1 MSRTPKRDEPRNVIL
16 VGATS
21 GIARPLA
28 RRLVARG
35 WNLVVTGR
43 DAARLAPLA
52 DDLQVRGTGT
62 VASLVLDPSDGAAVA
77 GLCGAAAA
85 LLGGPIDG
93 VIVCH
98 GTLPDESGALLDVEQ
113 TRGAIDANFT
123 SAAMVLAAAAQALEN
138 RPGAFL
144 TAISSVAGDRGRQ
157 SNYAY
162 GAAKA
167 GLTAYLSGLRNRL
180 HPRGVVVITVKPGI
194 VRTPM
199 TEGLPAAGSPLAADA
214 DTVARDIERA
224 ILRRQAVLYTP
235 WFWWPVMTV
244 ICAIPEAIFKRLRL

>member
-1 MSRTPKRDEPRNVIL
+1 MATASKRDSPRNVIL

-21 GIARPLA
+21 GIARPLG

-43 DAARLAPLA
+43 DPARLAPLA
-52 DDLQVRGTGT
+52 DDLRVRGNGT
-62 VASLVLDPSDGAAVA
+62 IATLVFDPSDAAAVA

-98 GTLPDESGALLDVEQ
+98 GTLPDESGAWLDVEQ

-144 TAISSVAGDRGRQ
+144 AAISSVAGDRGRQ

-199 TEGLPAAGSPLAADA
+199 TEGLAAARSPLAADA

-244 ICAIPEAIFKRLRL
+244 ICAIPEAIFKRLKL

>member
-1 MSRTPKRDEPRNVIL
+1 MSRTPKRDDPRNVIL

-21 GIARPLA
+21 GIARPLG

-52 DDLQVRGTGT
+52 DDLRVRGSGT
-62 VASLVLDPSDGAAVA
+62 VATLVFDPSD
-77 GLCGAAAA
+77 
-85 LLGGPIDG
+85 
-93 VIVCH
+93 
-98 GTLPDESGALLDVEQ
+98 
-113 TRGAIDANFT
+113 
-123 SAAMVLAAAAQALEN
+123 
-138 RPGAFL
+138 
-144 TAISSVAGDRGRQ
+144 
-157 SNYAY
+157 

-180 HPRGVVVITVKPGI
+180 HPRGVAVLTVKPGI

-199 TEGLPAAGSPLAADA
+199 TEGLAAARSPLAADA

-224 ILRRQAVLYTP
+224 ILRRQDVLYTP

-244 ICAIPEAIFKRLRL
+244 IGAIPEAIFKRLKL

>member
-1 MSRTPKRDEPRNVIL
+1 MSRAPKRDDTRNVIL
-16 VGATS
+16 IGATS
-21 GIARPLA
+21 GIARPLG
-28 RRLVARG
+28 RRLVVRG

-52 DDLQVRGTGT
+52 DDLRVRGSGT
-62 VASLVLDPSDGAAVA
+62 VVTLVLDPTDGAAVA
-77 GLCGAAAA
+77 GLFGAAAT
-85 LLGGPIDG
+85 LLGSPIDG

-98 GTLPDESGALLDVEQ
+98 GTLPDESGTLLNVEQ
-113 TRGAIDANFT
+113 TRGAIDASFT

-144 TAISSVAGDRGRQ
+144 AAISSVAGDRGRQ
-157 SNYAY
+157 SNYTY

-180 HPRGVVVITVKPGI
+180 HPRGVAVLTVKPGI

-199 TEGLPAAGSPLAADA
+199 TEGLSAARSPLAADA

-224 ILRRQAVLYTP
+224 ILCRQAVLYPP

-244 ICAIPEAIFKRLRL
+244 ICASPEAIFKRLRL

>member
-1 MSRTPKRDEPRNVIL
+1 MSAAPKRDAPRNVIL

-43 DAARLAPLA
+43 DTARLAPLA
-52 DDLQVRGTGT
+52 DDLRVRGTGT
-62 VASLVLDPSDGAAVA
+62 VATLVLDPSDGEAVD
-77 GLCGAAAA
+77 GLFTASAA
-85 LLGGPIDG
+85 LLGAPPDG
-93 VIVCH
+93 IIVCH

-123 SAAMVLAAAAQALEN
+123 SAAMVLAAAAQALED

-144 TAISSVAGDRGRQ
+144 AAISSVAGDRGRQ

-199 TEGLPAAGSPLAADA
+199 TEGLPAARSPLAADA

-224 ILRRQAVLYTP
+224 ILRRRDVLYTP

-244 ICAIPEAIFKRLRL
+244 IGAIPEAVFKRLRL